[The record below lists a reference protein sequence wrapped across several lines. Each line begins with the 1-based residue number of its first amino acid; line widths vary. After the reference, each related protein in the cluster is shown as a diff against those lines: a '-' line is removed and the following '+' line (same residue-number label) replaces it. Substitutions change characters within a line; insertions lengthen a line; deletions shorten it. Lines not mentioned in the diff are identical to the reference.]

1 MKSRLRILFKVAMIF
16 IVSMLLL
23 IPLAM
28 ISSQVYERNATQQ
41 NVRNSFASESGDE
54 QSITGPILT
63 VPFTRTRIEKST
75 DDKGKEV
82 LNKIETVGT
91 LTYIPKVLD
100 ITGELA
106 LNDPPSHRGMY
117 EARYA
122 NLTGKFSGAFS
133 IPAHFGISAEH
144 ITEYAFEPAI
154 LSVGLGEIRGLHST
168 PNLTWQGKNL
178 PFQPTS
184 HLAQLKTGIHA
195 ILPILNAEPNPV
207 DYPFV
212 FDFSHLDGL
221 ESFSFTPIGE
231 STQIKLHSTWQ
242 HPSIIGGVKVE
253 SLQVEATGFNAL
265 WKTTALST
273 GITADNWSCQNAS
286 SKHSNNAYTENLT
299 VVAANEAADTPC
311 PSNLSLGVRLV
322 NPVDQYT
329 LLNRATKYG
338 LLFIIVTFA
347 GFFLFEILKQLR
359 IHPIQYILV
368 GLSLVLFFL
377 LLLSFSEHLPFKW
390 AYVLSTMAN
399 IIVLSAYLHFVLKS
413 IRRALGFSVILMA
426 LYGALFVLLQS
437 EDYALLLGS
446 LLLFGLLSLM
456 MLLTRKI
463 DWYNLELS
471 TEEEHKIPNNPTK
484 IPSNMPI

>member
-1 MKSRLRILFKVAMIF
+1 MKSRLRILFKVMMIF
-16 IVSMLLL
+16 IVSMVLL

-28 ISSQVYERNATQQ
+28 VTSQVEDRDRQQQ
-41 NVRNSFASESGDE
+41 NVRNNFASEYGDE
-54 QSITGPILT
+54 QTITGPILSI
-63 VPFTRTRIEKST
+63 PFTRIQIEKTT
-75 DDKGKEV
+75 DSEGKTV
-82 LNKIETVGT
+82 LNKNETSGV
-91 LTYIPKVLD
+91 LTYIPKTLD

-106 LNDPPSHRGMY
+106 INTPPSHRGMY

-122 NLTGKFSGAFS
+122 NLTGKFSGTFS
-133 IPAHFGISAEH
+133 IPANFGISAEN
-144 ITEYAFEPAI
+144 IAEYRFDPAI
-154 LSVGLGEIRGLHST
+154 LSVGLGEVRGLHST
-168 PNLTWQGKNL
+168 PNLTWQGKSL
-178 PFQPTS
+178 PFQPS
-184 HLAQLKTGIHA
+184 SKLADLKSGIHVV
-195 ILPILNAEPNPV
+195 LPIVNTAANAVE
-207 DYPFV
+207 YPFA
-212 FDFSHLDGL
+212 FDFAHLDGL
-221 ESFSFTPIGE
+221 ESFSFAPIGE
-231 STQIKLHSTWQ
+231 STQVKLHSTWQ
-242 HPSIIGGVKVE
+242 HPSITGGVKVE
-253 SLQVEATGFNAL
+253 SLQVDASGFNAQ

-273 GITADNWSCQNAS
+273 GITADNWNCQRAPNQEHHNNLYAEAIIASPDSADSSCG
-286 SKHSNNAYTENLT
+286 
-299 VVAANEAADTPC
+299 
-311 PSNLSLGVRLV
+311 SNLILGVRLV
-322 NPVDQYT
+322 DPVDQYT

-338 LLFIIVTFA
+338 VLFIIVTFA

-390 AYVLSTMAN
+390 AYILATLAN

-463 DWYNLELS
+463 DWYNLELN
-471 TEEEHKIPNNPTK
+471 TEEDNKMPNNP
-484 IPSNMPI
+484 IRNPSNPSN